1 MLFDGLRTMN
11 TVKIL
16 WGAILAGGLAII
28 ADALLKLV
36 EKRLE
41 RTGADA
47 PDNREKTFD

>member
-1 MLFDGLRTMN
+1 MN